1 MTQKQVKSTLPF
13 EIAEQISQLGSRI
26 RIARKRRRISSEEM
40 AKKMFVSRKT
50 LFRLENGDPGVSL
63 GIFASALWALGL
75 DRELLPIA
83 DPEQDKIGIFHE
95 RRNLPQ
101 RIRKKGEKNKLDF

>member
-1 MTQKQVKSTLPF
+1 MTQKQVKSTLPL
-13 EIAEQISQLGSRI
+13 EIVEQISQLGSRI
-26 RIARKRRRISSEEM
+26 RIARKRRKISSEEM
-40 AKKMFVSRKT
+40 AAKMFVSRKT

-75 DRELLPIA
+75 DRELLSIA

-95 RRNLPQ
+95 RRNLPE
-101 RIRKKGEKNKLDF
+101 RIRKKREKNKLDF